1 MGEMRAFREV
11 PMSDSPFADPSKL
24 TIAFAHAAYQ
34 LGDEFARRNAP
45 GRHVEVRTFETLRE
59 HLAEADVLVVS
70 GLWRNELLEVAP
82 RLRFIQSIGAGTDQF
97 PRELLRERGIRL
109 ASAQGVNERA
119 VSEHAMALILALARQ
134 LHLARDNQRASAWRG
149 MIADP
154 HKREEELGGKTL
166 VIVGLGRIG
175 TRLARLA
182 WAFDLRVVGVKRS
195 PGAGPEVDAVV
206 HPDRLAEVLPQ
217 ADFVA
222 LTCPLTPETEGLMGA
237 AALAAMKPSAYLINV
252 ARGRVVDEPALI
264 ETLGERR
271 IAGAG
276 LDTFYD
282 EPLPPSSPLWAMEHV
297 LITPHSAGE
306 TRRYEANVVDILA
319 ENLERLRRGDAE
331 LKNQIV

>member
-1 MGEMRAFREV
+1 V
-11 PMSDSPFADPSKL
+11 
-24 TIAFAHAAYQ
+24 IATK
-34 LGDEFARRNAP
+34 R
-45 GRHVEVRTFETLRE
+45 
-59 HLAEADVLVVS
+59 DVS
-70 GLWRNELLEVAP
+70 
-82 RLRFIQSIGAGTDQF
+82 SGAG
-97 PRELLRERGIRL
+97 
-109 ASAQGVNERA
+109 AA
-119 VSEHAMALILALARQ
+119 
-134 LHLARDNQRASAWRG
+134 
-149 MIADP
+149 
-154 HKREEELGGKTL
+154 
-166 VIVGLGRIG
+166 
-175 TRLARLA
+175 
-182 WAFDLRVVGVKRS
+182 
-195 PGAGPEVDAVV
+195 DAVF
-206 HPDRLAEVLPQ
+206 PDAALMQHVPE

-222 LTCPLTPETEGLMGA
+222 LTCPLSPETEGLIGA

-297 LITPHSAGE
+297 LITPHTAGE

>member
-1 MGEMRAFREV
+1 
-11 PMSDSPFADPSKL
+11 MSDSPFADPSKL

-34 LGDEFARRNAP
+34 LGDEFAGRNT
-45 GRHVEVRTFETLRE
+45 GTRHVEVRTFEDLRE
-59 HLAEADVLVVS
+59 RIGEADVLVVS
-70 GLWRNELLEVAP
+70 GLWRNELLEAAP

-97 PRELLRERGIRL
+97 PRDLLRARGIRL

-119 VSEHAMALILALARQ
+119 VSEHAMGLILALARQ
-134 LHLARDNQRASAWRG
+134 FHLARDNQRASAWRG
-149 MIADP
+149 MISDRD
-154 HKREEELGGKTL
+154 KREDELGGKTL

-182 WAFDLRVVGVKRS
+182 RAFDLRVIGVKRS
-195 PGAGPEVDAVV
+195 PGGEGEVDAVV

-237 AALAAMKPSAYLINV
+237 AALAAMKPSAYLVNV

-264 ETLGERR
+264 ETLRERR
-271 IAGAG
+271 IAGAA

-282 EPLPPSSPLWAMEHV
+282 EPMPPSSPLWAMEHV

-306 TRRYEANVVDILA
+306 TRRYEANVVDILID
-319 ENLERLRRGDAE
+319 NLARLQRGE
-331 LKNQIV
+331 TQLKNQIV